1 MFALFSRG
9 SNHNMALCVG
19 NILVLISHCSVS
31 ECGLLE
37 DRESVTLRERERESV
52 SVDHKKKSVIQI
64 LLVKTED
71 CFDLSTSFFLC

>member
-37 DRESVTLRERERESV
+37 DRESVTLRERERECV
-52 SVDHKKKSVIQI
+52 SGPQEEVCYSNIIGEDRR
-64 LLVKTED
+64 LL
-71 CFDLSTSFFLC
+71 